1 MTGTITLFDLAMT
14 DIVTL
19 GGGLISETTQALSN
33 PPVHKCDPCISN
45 NVSTN
50 S

>member
-1 MTGTITLFDLAMT
+1 MTGTITLFDLAVT
-14 DIVTL
+14 DCDV
-19 GGGLISETTQALSN
+19 GWGLISETTQALSN

-45 NVSTN
+45 NVSAN